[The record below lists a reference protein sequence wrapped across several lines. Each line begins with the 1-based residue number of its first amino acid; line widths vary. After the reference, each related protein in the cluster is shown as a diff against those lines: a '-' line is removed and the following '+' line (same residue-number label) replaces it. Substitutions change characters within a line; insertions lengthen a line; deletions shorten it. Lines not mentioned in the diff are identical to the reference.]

1 MLFNVSG
8 FDMSDPAG
16 KTNRTSG
23 QLPTRRVVLGGG
35 LISLAVWLA
44 SYRPTPDPSWT
55 SAAKAAPWPRRDGAG
70 FVAHQN
76 RVWLIGGTDEDG
88 KTGLTDCWSSADGLT
103 WTRDLD
109 RGPWT
114 PTVHSMVASFSGR
127 LWRMGGLLQDG
138 NTFVPVDDIWS
149 SADGQNWTRA
159 VASKKWSPR
168 GGGTLVAFDGR
179 LWLLGG
185 VESLRTLDP
194 QRHFNDVWFTEDGT
208 TWIQALDGA
217 PWRPRAFHNAVVH
230 DGKLWI
236 LGGGYWADKP
246 AFFHDVWCSRDGI
259 RWESKTI
266 AAEWSGR
273 LWAASTSFRGRLWTM
288 GGLVQREAT
297 NDIWYSNDGETWY
310 PYLAKKVWTPR
321 MALAALAFADK
332 LWVVAGS
339 NYEFFDDV
347 WVLSLPPDWNG
358 SGFFNRT
365 YRLLRWK

>member
-8 FDMSDPAG
+8 IDMSNPAG
-16 KTNRTSG
+16 KTNRASG

-55 SAAKAAPWPRRDGAG
+55 LATKTAPWSPRDSAG

-76 RVWLIGGTDEDG
+76 RVWLIGGTAKDG

-109 RGPWT
+109 RAPWA
-114 PTVHSMVASFSGR
+114 PTIQSMVASFAGR
-127 LWRMGGLLQDG
+127 LWRMGGFLPDG
-138 NTFVPVDDIWS
+138 NTFTPVDDIWS
-149 SADGQNWTRA
+149 SADGQNWIRA
-159 VASKKWSPR
+159 VAPKKWSPR
-168 GGGTLVAFDGR
+168 GGGTLVAFDEK

-185 VESLRTLDP
+185 VESLRTLDA

-208 TWIQALDGA
+208 TWVQALDRA
-217 PWRPRAFHNAVVH
+217 PWRPRAFHNTIVH

-246 AFFHDVWCSRDGI
+246 TFLHDVWCSRDGI
-259 RWESKTI
+259 RWEAKTI
-266 AAEWSGR
+266 AAEWPGR

-288 GGLVQREAT
+288 GGLVQREGT
-297 NDIWYSNDGETWY
+297 NDVWYSNDGETWY

-321 MALAALAFADK
+321 MALSVLAVADK

-339 NYEFFDDV
+339 NYEFFGDV
-347 WVLSLPPDWNG
+347 WALTLPLDWTGN
-358 SGFFNRT
+358 GFFNKIF
-365 YRLLRWK
+365 RLLRWK